1 MKISTYI
8 GISVGK
14 IAKFILHIIHRGGT
28 TLPGVIAKI
37 FNKDILVDLSQ
48 NVETVLIT
56 GTNGKST
63 TLRILEHLFDVEG
76 IDYFSNY
83 EGANIETGI
92 ISTFISNIE
101 LIRQR
106 NKTFALIE
114 CDELYVD
121 MMCRQLHPKII
132 LITNLY
138 DDQNE
143 RFKSTKQLAYKL
155 NKTISNY
162 NSILCINKDC
172 NSLKPIY
179 ENSNNK
185 VIGYSTFDNSIIID
199 NEKISIE
206 SNLPGSWNLS
216 NIAGAFAVAYA
227 LGIDIKKQN
236 NTFDSIEMPY
246 GRMEKIRV
254 DKTEILI
261 NLTKNPISFDI
272 SLEYLVSQK
281 QIDIVIIGINNLSGD
296 IEDPKWIKD
305 TKNLSLLNNFN
316 NIWLIGNCA
325 DIIREI
331 LLKEVLDSNKIE
343 VIESSSKTIDKVI
356 NSNSKIVML
365 LNYTC
370 MMQIRN
376 ILVKRKYIKKD
387 FWKR

>member
-1 MKISTYI
+1 MKISTCI

-14 IAKFILHIIHRGGT
+14 IVKFILRTIHRGGT
-28 TLPGVIAKI
+28 TLPGVIARF
-37 FNKDILVDLSQ
+37 FNEDILVDLSQ

-76 IDYFSNY
+76 IIYFSNY

-92 ISTFISNIE
+92 ISTFISNTE
-101 LIRQR
+101 LIRQKK
-106 NKTFALIE
+106 KTFALIE

-121 MMCRQLHPKII
+121 MICKQLHPKII

-138 DDQNE
+138 EDQKE
-143 RFKSTKQLAYKL
+143 RFGSVEQLANKL
-155 NKTISNY
+155 KKPLNDS
-162 NSILCINKDC
+162 NSIICINKDC
-172 NSLKPIY
+172 ESLKPIY
-179 ENSNNK
+179 ENNNT
-185 VIGYSTFDNSIIID
+185 IIEYSIINNNIIV
-199 NEKISIE
+199 NNSTIAIK
-206 SNLPGSWNLS
+206 SNLSCPWNYS
-216 NIAGAFAVAYA
+216 NLAGAFAVAYA
-227 LGIDIKKQN
+227 LGVNIKKYTTFN
-236 NTFDSIEMPY
+236 NIEKPY

-281 QIDIVIIGINNLSGD
+281 QTDIVIIGINNLSGD
-296 IEDPKWIKD
+296 IEDPRWIKD

-343 VIESSSKTIDKVI
+343 VIESPSKTIDKVI

-376 ILVKRKYIKKD
+376 ILVKRKYVKKD